1 MNSFLIALQFITII
15 PVKKDLNYS
24 EKNIA
29 RSMLYYPLIGTI
41 IGIILVLVNMV
52 GSHLLP
58 DLVRDSLLLIFFV
71 LLSGGIHFDGLADSF
86 DGLFGGNNKKQI
98 LKIMGDSNVGV
109 YGVLAVVLI
118 LILKFT
124 LLTEL
129 PSGLRNAVL
138 IIVPTIS
145 RCAMVWAVYLF
156 PYAKKEGFGKAF
168 KLYLSKKEAWAVA
181 LYTTIITLTL
191 LFLQGIVLLVIA
203 FGGLWLFGS
212 FLVKKIDG
220 LTGDNYGAL
229 NEIME
234 VLVLLVIILMS

>member
-129 PSGLRNAVL
+129 PIGLKNAVL

-203 FGGLWLFGS
+203 FGGLWLFGN
-212 FLVKKIDG
+212 FFVKKIDG

-234 VLVLLVIILMS
+234 VLVLLVIILMN

>member
-86 DGLFGGNNKKQI
+86 DGLFGGNNKKQV

-129 PSGLRNAVL
+129 PIGLKNAVL

>member
-52 GSHLLP
+52 GSLLLP

-129 PSGLRNAVL
+129 PIGLKNAVL

-234 VLVLLVIILMS
+234 VLVLLVIILMN

>member
-29 RSMLYYPLIGTI
+29 KSMLYYPLIGTI
-41 IGIILVLVNMV
+41 IGLILVLVNMV
-52 GSHLLP
+52 GSLLLP

-98 LKIMGDSNVGV
+98 LEIMGDSSIGV
-109 YGVLAVVLI
+109 YGILAVVLI

-129 PSGLRNAVL
+129 PMGLKNIVL

-168 KLYLSKKEAWAVA
+168 KLYLSKKEAWAAA
-181 LYTTIITLTL
+181 LYTIIITLTL
-191 LFLQGIVLLVIA
+191 MFLQGIVLLVIA
-203 FGGLWLFGS
+203 FVGLWLVGT
-212 FLVKKIDG
+212 FLIKKIDG

-234 VLVLLVIILMS
+234 VLVLLVIILMN